1 MAVPKLF
8 RDAAG
13 NVVPVLCPG
22 TNEELDG
29 GVASDA
35 SAVIDANHESI
46 VRICA
51 VDDIRVLF
59 GTAPTA
65 APTSMAMPAGAVEYF
80 DIPAG
85 YKVAVL
91 GGVATV
97 TTMV

>member
-1 MAVPKLF
+1 MGVPKLF
-8 RDAAG
+8 RDGNG
-13 NVVPVLCPG
+13 NVVPVLYPG

-35 SAVIDANHESI
+35 SAVIDANHDSI

-51 VDDIRVLF
+51 VDDVRVLF
-59 GTAPTA
+59 GETPTA
-65 APTSMAMPAGAVEYF
+65 LATSMAMPAGAVEYF

-91 GGVATV
+91 GGVATI